1 MSSSEREPGLLKKKE
16 MERLINLSECAM
28 FAAFQGTDIELKFAN
43 KKFYTMIQYSPQEF
57 KEIFQNRLMDLILPE
72 EKQKIRA
79 LISRQSAAGGLI
91 HLEFRTKRKNG
102 SICWISMLAQSVM
115 EDSEMMYYGS
125 CTNITQQKR
134 AYTEIYNAKR
144 EVDLI
149 TNSIPGGVIKVRMK
163 DMKILYSNDGF
174 YRLSGY
180 SRMEFFSLFGERYG
194 ETVHPEDAPMMKQMV
209 QAAIENHGMLG
220 VEYRIVAK
228 NGELRWIHLNGCRVD
243 DQDGDVVY
251 LCILTDITRR
261 KKLEQQSEDNLRRS
275 KYLLQY
281 MKETE
286 WTYVIEDRLMYRSGY
301 LEGTYSPD
309 KVIENLL
316 DEGRVKA
323 LVHPEDYPALY
334 SAFQERISKIGQN
347 KGVYRVKDSKGDYC
361 YTEVGMISVDSDGLG
376 EGKPDRIYGETR
388 RVDDIS
394 YMPAPEGKAAT
405 ESLVAAVISPAD
417 QALEMARTAQ
427 ARHDDAIT
435 GTMAYPSFFQ
445 KLEDILRK
453 KEDGKKYALVCCD
466 INGFQKAIYHYGISV
481 ANEILKLL
489 SQKLRENLAWKD
501 MCSRINGDYFVALVQ
516 DDDQGEM
523 MKKISAFVSS
533 LSDIKNKID
542 YTTHGC
548 TVGVYL
554 IQQEDTNIDE
564 MMQWADMARRS
575 IKGMKGNHYA
585 IYTEDLR
592 KGKFIE
598 EEMIQDIGAAMRNH
612 TIEICYLPR
621 IRDTKEKVMGC
632 KAVPTIQLKDGN
644 YLPLEDLKRFVDR
657 SPEVQQMVFYVL
669 DTVCTNQGVWKK
681 NGKEIMPIS
690 LDITAGQLCMQNAVN
705 RIDEIVRK
713 NGLEP
718 FDILFEMQEPY
729 FRETTVSFRMALHD
743 LHERGYRIIISRF
756 SSDHLSINSMR
767 RLPIHAIKFHGEY
780 FHSDINN
787 QKDKVIFKK
796 VVEMARELGM
806 EASCGGIHTKRQEE
820 FAREIGCDIFEGD
833 MYYGAVRSDVYEK
846 CFLSH

>member
-28 FAAFQGTDIELKFAN
+28 FAAFQGSDIELKYAN
-43 KKFYTMIQYSPQEF
+43 KKFYSMIQYSPEEF
-57 KEIFQNRLMDLILPE
+57 KETFQNRLMDLVVPE

-79 LISRQSAAGGLI
+79 LISRQATAGGMI
-91 HLEFRTKRKNG
+91 RLEFRAKRKNG
-102 SICWISMLAQSVM
+102 TIYWISMIAQSVM
-115 EDSEMMYYGS
+115 EDNQMMYYGS

-134 AYTEIYNAKR
+134 NYTEICNAKR

-163 DMKILYSNDGF
+163 DMLILYSNDGF

-180 SRMEFFSLFGERYG
+180 SRVEFFSLFGNRYG
-194 ETVHPEDAPMMKQMV
+194 AVIHPDDAPMMDQMIH
-209 QAAIENHGMLG
+209 AALENHGMLG
-220 VEYRIVAK
+220 VEYRINAK

-243 DQDGDVVY
+243 DQDGEIVY
-251 LCILTDITRR
+251 LCILTDITTR
-261 KKLEQQSEDNLRRS
+261 KKLEQQSEDTLRRS

-281 MKETE
+281 MKQTD
-286 WTYVIEDRLMYRSGY
+286 WTYTIEDHTMHRSGY
-301 LEGTYSPD
+301 LEGTYSPEETID
-309 KVIENLL
+309 NLL
-316 DEGRVKA
+316 EESRVRT
-323 LVHPEDYPALY
+323 LVHPDDWPEFIK
-334 SAFQERISKIGQN
+334 SFRERMNSMGQN
-347 KGVYRVKDSKGDYC
+347 KGIYRVKDSKGDYC
-361 YTEVGMISVDSDGLG
+361 HVEIGMISVNQPGSD
-376 EGKPDRIYGETR
+376 KPDRIYGETSR
-388 RVDDIS
+388 IDDVS
-394 YMPAPEGKAAT
+394 YMPAADRQVKLDSPVTAAF
-405 ESLVAAVISPAD
+405 SPAD
-417 QALEMARTAQ
+417 QALEMAKTAQ
-427 ARHDDAIT
+427 ARHDDVIT
-435 GTMAYPSFFQ
+435 GTMSYPLFFK

-453 KEDGKKYALVCCD
+453 KQEGKKYALICCD
-466 INGFQKAIYHYGISV
+466 INGFQKAMYHYGISV
-481 ANEILKLL
+481 ANEILRLL
-489 SQKLRENLAWKD
+489 AQKLRENLAWKD
-501 MCSRINGDYFVALVQ
+501 MCSRINGDYFVAFVQ
-516 DDDQGEM
+516 NDSQGEM

-554 IQQEDTNIDE
+554 IQSEDNNIDE

-585 IYTEDLR
+585 VYTDDLR
-592 KGKFIE
+592 KAQFVE
-598 EEMIQDIGAAMRNH
+598 EEIIQDISMAMRNH
-612 TIEICYLPR
+612 TLEICYLPR
-621 IRDTKEKVMGC
+621 IRETKDQVMGC

-644 YLPLEDLKRFVDR
+644 YLSLEDLKRFIDR
-657 SPEVQQMVFYVL
+657 SPEVQQLVFYVL

-690 LDITAGQLCMQNAVN
+690 LDITAGQLCMQNALN
-705 RIDEIVRK
+705 RIDEIVKK

-718 FDILFEMQEPY
+718 KDILFEIQEPY

-756 SSDHLSINSMR
+756 SSDHISINSMR

-780 FHSDINN
+780 FRSDINN
-787 QKDKVIFKK
+787 QKDKIIFRKI
-796 VVEMARELGM
+796 VEMAKELGM
-806 EASCGGIHTKRQEE
+806 ATSCGGIHTKRQEE

-846 CFLSH
+846 CFLN

>member
-28 FAAFQGTDIELKFAN
+28 FAAFHGSDIELKYAN
-43 KKFYTMIQYSPQEF
+43 KKFYSIIQYSPEEF
-57 KEIFQNRLMDLILPE
+57 KERFQNKLMDLILPE
-72 EKQKIRA
+72 EKQKMRA

-91 HLEFRTKRKNG
+91 HLEFRIKRKNG
-102 SICWISMLAQSVM
+102 SIYWISMIAQSAM
-115 EDSEMMYYGS
+115 EDDEMMYYGS

-134 AYTEIYNAKR
+134 NYTEIYNAKR

-163 DMKILYSNDGF
+163 DMVILYSNDGF

-180 SRMEFFSLFGERYG
+180 SRMEFLSLFGERYG
-194 ETVHPEDAPMMKQMV
+194 EVVHPEDASMMKQMIH
-209 QAAIENHGMLG
+209 AALENHGMLG

-243 DQDGDVVY
+243 DQDGEVVY
-251 LCILTDITRR
+251 LCILTDITKR

-286 WTYVIEDRLMYRSGY
+286 WTYTIEDKTMHRSGY
-301 LEGTYSPD
+301 LEGTYSSE
-309 KVIENLL
+309 KTVENLL
-316 DEGRVKA
+316 EEERLKP
-323 LVHPEDYPALY
+323 LIHPEDYPALFE
-334 SAFQERISKIGQN
+334 AFNERINHIGQS

-361 YTEVGMISVDSDGLG
+361 HAEIGMISVNQTG

-388 RVDDIS
+388 RVDDVS
-394 YMPAPEGKAAT
+394 YIPAPEEQAAD
-405 ESLVAAVISPAD
+405 SLVAAAVSPAD

-427 ARHDDAIT
+427 ARNDDAIT
-435 GTMAYPSFFQ
+435 GTMAYSLFFQ

-453 KEDGKKYALVCCD
+453 EEDGKKYAMVCCD

-481 ANEILKLL
+481 ANEMLKLL
-489 SQKLRENLAWKD
+489 SEKIRENLAWND
-501 MCSRINGDYFVALVQ
+501 MCSRINGDYFVALVRN
-516 DDDQGEM
+516 DDQGEM
-523 MKKISAFVSS
+523 MKGVSAFVSS
-533 LSDIKNKID
+533 LSELKNKID

-554 IQQEDTNIDE
+554 IQQEDKNIDE
-564 MMQWADMARRS
+564 MMQRADLARRS

-585 IYTEDLR
+585 IYTDDLR
-592 KGKFIE
+592 KGQFIE
-598 EEMIQDIGAAMRNH
+598 EEIIQDISAAMRNH

-621 IRDTKEKVMGC
+621 IRGTKEQVMGC

-644 YLPLEDLKRFVDR
+644 YLPLEDLKRFIDR

-690 LDITAGQLCMQNAVN
+690 LDITAGQVCMQNAVN

-718 FDILFEMQEPY
+718 QDILFEIQEPY

-743 LHERGYRIIISRF
+743 LHERGYRIVISRF
-756 SSDHLSINSMR
+756 SSDHISINSMR

-787 QKDKVIFKK
+787 QKDKIIFKK
-796 VVEMARELGM
+796 IVEMAKELGM

-846 CFLSH
+846 CFLNS

>member
-1 MSSSEREPGLLKKKE
+1 MSSNEREPGLLKKKE

-28 FAAFQGTDIELKFAN
+28 FAAFQGSDIELKYAN
-43 KKFYTMIQYSPQEF
+43 KKFYSTIQYSPQEF

-91 HLEFRTKRKNG
+91 HLEFRMKRKNG
-102 SICWISMLAQSVM
+102 SIYWISMVAQSVM

-134 AYTEIYNAKR
+134 NYTEIYNAKR

-163 DMKILYSNDGF
+163 DMMILYSNDGF

-180 SRMEFFSLFGERYG
+180 SRVEFFSLFGDRYG
-194 ETVHPEDAPMMKQMV
+194 EVVYPEDAPMMKQMMHT
-209 QAAIENHGMLG
+209 ALENHGMLG
-220 VEYRIVAK
+220 VEYRIIAK
-228 NGELRWIHLNGCRVD
+228 NGEIRWIHLNGCRVD

-251 LCILTDITRR
+251 LCILTDITKR

-286 WTYVIEDRLMYRSGY
+286 WTYTIEDKTMHRSGY
-301 LEGTYSPD
+301 LEGTYSTEET
-309 KVIENLL
+309 IENLL
-316 DEGRVKA
+316 DESRLKT
-323 LVHPEDYPALY
+323 LVHPEDYPALFR
-334 SAFQERISKIGQN
+334 AFHERISSIGYN

-361 YTEVGMISVDSDGLG
+361 HAEIGMISVNQTG

-394 YMPAPEGKAAT
+394 YMPVPEEQAAAD
-405 ESLVAAVISPAD
+405 SLVATAVSPAD
-417 QALEMARTAQ
+417 QALEMARTSQ

-435 GTMAYPSFFQ
+435 GTMAYSLFFQ
-445 KLEDILRK
+445 KLEDKLRE
-453 KEDGKKYALVCCD
+453 KEAGKKYALVCCD

-516 DDDQGEM
+516 NDDQGEM
-523 MKKISAFVSS
+523 MKGISAFVSS
-533 LSDIKNKID
+533 LADIKNKID

-548 TVGVYL
+548 TIGVYL
-554 IQQEDTNIDE
+554 IQPEDKDIDE
-564 MMQWADMARRS
+564 MMQRADLARRS

-585 IYTEDLR
+585 IYTDDLR
-592 KGKFIE
+592 KAQFVE
-598 EEMIQDIGAAMRNH
+598 EEIIQDIGKAMRNH

-621 IRDTKEKVMGC
+621 IRETKERVMGC
-632 KAVPTIQLKDGN
+632 KAIPTLQLKDGN
-644 YLPLEDLKRFVDR
+644 YLPLEDLKRFIDR
-657 SPEVQQMVFYVL
+657 SPEVQQIVFYVL

-690 LDITAGQLCMQNAVN
+690 LDITAGQICMQNAVN
-705 RIDEIVRK
+705 RIDEIVKK

-718 FDILFEMQEPY
+718 KEILFEIQEPC

-756 SSDHLSINSMR
+756 SSDHISINSMR

-787 QKDKVIFKK
+787 QKDKIIFRKI
-796 VVEMARELGM
+796 VEMAKELGM
-806 EASCGGIHTKRQEE
+806 ETSCGGIHTKRQEE
-820 FAREIGCDIFEGD
+820 FARDIGCDIFEGD

-846 CFLSH
+846 CFLGN

>member
-28 FAAFQGTDIELKFAN
+28 FAAFHGSDIELKYAN
-43 KKFYTMIQYSPQEF
+43 KKFYSIIQYSPEEF
-57 KEIFQNRLMDLILPE
+57 KERFQNKLMDLILPE
-72 EKQKIRA
+72 EKQKMRA

-91 HLEFRTKRKNG
+91 HLEFRIKRKNG
-102 SICWISMLAQSVM
+102 SIYWISMIAQSAM
-115 EDSEMMYYGS
+115 EDDEMMYYGS

-134 AYTEIYNAKR
+134 NYTEIYNAKR

-163 DMKILYSNDGF
+163 DMVILYSNDGF

-180 SRMEFFSLFGERYG
+180 SRMEFLSLFGERYG
-194 ETVHPEDAPMMKQMV
+194 EVVHPEDASMMKQMIH
-209 QAAIENHGMLG
+209 AALENHGMLG

-243 DQDGDVVY
+243 DQDGEVVY
-251 LCILTDITRR
+251 LCILTDITKR

-286 WTYVIEDRLMYRSGY
+286 WTYTIEDKTMHRSGY
-301 LEGTYSPD
+301 LEGTYSSE
-309 KVIENLL
+309 KTVENLL
-316 DEGRVKA
+316 EEERLKP
-323 LVHPEDYPALY
+323 LIHPEDYPALFE
-334 SAFQERISKIGQN
+334 AFNERINHIGQS

-361 YTEVGMISVDSDGLG
+361 HAEIGMISVNQTG

-388 RVDDIS
+388 RVDDVS
-394 YMPAPEGKAAT
+394 YIPAPEEQAAD
-405 ESLVAAVISPAD
+405 SLVAAAVSPAD

-427 ARHDDAIT
+427 ARNDDAIT
-435 GTMAYPSFFQ
+435 GTMAYSLFFQ

-453 KEDGKKYALVCCD
+453 EEDGKKYAMVCCD

-481 ANEILKLL
+481 ANEMLKLL
-489 SQKLRENLAWKD
+489 SEKIRENLAWND
-501 MCSRINGDYFVALVQ
+501 MCSRINGDYFVALVRN
-516 DDDQGEM
+516 DDQGEM
-523 MKKISAFVSS
+523 MKGISAFVSS
-533 LSDIKNKID
+533 LSELKNKID

-554 IQQEDTNIDE
+554 IQQEDKNIDE
-564 MMQWADMARRS
+564 MMQRADLARRS

-585 IYTEDLR
+585 IYTDDLR
-592 KGKFIE
+592 KGQFIE
-598 EEMIQDIGAAMRNH
+598 EEIIQDISAAMRNH

-621 IRDTKEKVMGC
+621 IRGTKEQVMGC

-644 YLPLEDLKRFVDR
+644 YLPLEDLKRFIDR

-690 LDITAGQLCMQNAVN
+690 LDITAGQVCMQNAVN

-718 FDILFEMQEPY
+718 QDILFEIQEPY

-743 LHERGYRIIISRF
+743 LHERGYRIVISRF
-756 SSDHLSINSMR
+756 SSDHISINSMR

-787 QKDKVIFKK
+787 QKDKIIFKK
-796 VVEMARELGM
+796 IVEMAKELGM

-846 CFLSH
+846 CFLNS